1 MKKMKFT
8 TADLVEHLGLEV
20 GDKVVIRNEKY
31 ELKETTD
38 EEGYMLVDADG
49 YVIPVAEL
57 VDKEFEHIKPKK
69 KVGEK
74 KCCEFAN
81 CNTCPLSC
89 LNCDAIDSFERGSW
103 PLYRI
108 LNETFYSCG
117 IGNSEDPI
125 YKAFRSKLD
134 KEVEEYV

>member
-8 TADLVEHLGLEV
+8 TSDLVKHLGFEV
-20 GDKVVIRNEKY
+20 GDEVALISGYKY
-31 ELKETTD
+31 ELKETKD
-38 EEGYMLVDADG
+38 EEGYILVDADG
-49 YVIPVAEL
+49 FTMSVADL
-57 VDKEFEHIKPKK
+57 IDLEFEHYKRKK

-103 PLYRI
+103 PLYKI
-108 LNETFYSCG
+108 LNETFYSCD

-134 KEVEEYV
+134 KEVE